1 MELVTNESIMTF
13 TLRLILGIL
22 FFMQG
27 YDKVIR
33 VKMPGVIESF
43 KYEFG
48 KVNMPQGVLAFG
60 AYLSSFIE
68 LICGLTLILGI
79 FTKYS
84 LYLIGFDLVLVTAAF
99 SLINPVW
106 DMKIVFPRI
115 ILWCALMLTPNSYN
129 KLSLDFFLLK

>member
-1 MELVTNESIMTF
+1 MEITTNESIMALV
-13 TLRLILGIL
+13 LRIILGL
-22 FFMQG
+22 LLFMQG

-33 VKMPGVIESF
+33 VKMAGVIDSF

-48 KVNMPQGVLAFG
+48 KVKMPMGIIIIS

-68 LICGLTLILGI
+68 LTCGLTLILGI

-115 ILWCALMLTPNSYN
+115 ILW
-129 KLSLDFFLLK
+129 LSLIHI